1 MEQTADEIRH
11 LRGCINDLTS
21 ILAIPA
27 MWSGQESAQIVTTLL
42 DAMLGMLRLDFA
54 YARLKDPIGGAPIEM
69 VRLAQTRDLT
79 AQLQEISE
87 VLNGWLGHD
96 LQKWPL
102 LIPDSFA
109 KWLCETDRAIAH
121 QCSLVEQNLNRLL
134 HVEWRAL
141 GLLDYQS
148 LERKETRMITDQ
160 GGKHFIRAVAT
171 QRIQPQLRVVSLA
184 IPLMGVFG

>member
-102 LIPDSFA
+102 LIRDSIGGRDVSIVP
-109 KWLCETDRAIAH
+109 LR
-121 QCSLVEQNLNRLL
+121 
-134 HVEWRAL
+134 L
-141 GLLDYQS
+141 GLRDCMSSEPFGQVSNRFKRGSGPSEMKLWLQ
-148 LERKETRMITDQ
+148 TDDAA
-160 GGKHFIRAVAT
+160 GVVARWFST
-171 QRIQPQLRVVSLA
+171 
-184 IPLMGVFG
+184 